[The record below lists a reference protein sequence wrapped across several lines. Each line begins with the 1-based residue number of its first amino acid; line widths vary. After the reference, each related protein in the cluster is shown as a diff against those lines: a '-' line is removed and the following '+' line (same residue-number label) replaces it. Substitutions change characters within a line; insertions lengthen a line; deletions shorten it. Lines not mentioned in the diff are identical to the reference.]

1 MMQPFEK
8 AIPFKTDDAYHGLAK
23 VEGILHVESDHLILE
38 FQVQDTFFGALK
50 SAPKKLRINYLD
62 LNRVEYERGWFK
74 SRMNLKINNLSIL
87 TRFPGAK
94 EGRIS
99 LKIGRKLKDAAEDI
113 ESYVNLRTAELK
125 LDLLHQ

>member
-1 MMQPFEK
+1 
-8 AIPFKTDDAYHGLAK
+8 
-23 VEGILHVESDHLILE
+23 LILE

-62 LNRVEYERGWFK
+62 LNKVEYERGWFK

-125 LDLLHQ
+125 LDLLHK